1 MGLLKGFLPYLS
13 ANKGIG
19 GGKLDN
25 AKVLA
30 LAKATEAPFTKIE
43 IINPTAEAFNDFNSP
58 ILQKTLGTK
67 QKVIPNKLT
76 DMEKLKSKPGASSG
90 VNISEANVLK
100 LRITYGYKPT
110 IPLVGGFFA
119 KAFDFL
125 SGPKDAFSAMLF
137 ASNRIPIVVDVSSQ
151 MLSPAIQNTLKVAS
165 NNPGTGTGT
174 VGDNHQLPD
183 LSTVK
188 LPGKYEGMSREEI
201 IEDIRANGGINTDS
215 NTSNKDWL
223 KLLIALGIIT
233 LGASQMDDIDDAFD
247 ANGNI
252 VDSDL
257 VSDFQNQNTCLA
269 GSSGYGVGIT
279 NNGSQASPTNDPF
292 QVNNPFQSN
301 LVPIAGAGAVGGA
314 EIAAGGAILGG
325 AACAANKYCPEL
337 IGDILTS
344 AGNGL
349 QNAVDGVVGVFS
361 SDGPKTGNDEL
372 DEVLGDAVPTDD
384 GNKGYDYPGTQEELI
399 EKLGGIEGANQTK
412 RPDGS
417 TSTTLP
423 DGRRVDTYPGRT
435 STQKPGWQIIK
446 PGRRKPTHKGQTQ

>member
-1 MGLLKGFLPYLS
+1 MKSSQLGATLTEFITIGPLIFFLGMNGLQYTLMYNAKTNLTYASYEAARAGAIENASPQQIEMGLLKGFLPYLS

-25 AKVLA
+25 AKVFA
-30 LAKATEAPFTKIE
+30 L
-43 IINPTAEAFNDFNSP
+43 AFNDFNSP

-76 DMEKLKSKPGASSG
+76 DMENLKSKPGASSG

-257 VSDFQNQNTCLA
+257 VSDFQNQNTC
-269 GSSGYGVGIT
+269 
-279 NNGSQASPTNDPF
+279 SP
-292 QVNNPFQSN
+292 
-301 LVPIAGAGAVGGA
+301 
-314 EIAAGGAILGG
+314 
-325 AACAANKYCPEL
+325 
-337 IGDILTS
+337 
-344 AGNGL
+344 
-349 QNAVDGVVGVFS
+349 
-361 SDGPKTGNDEL
+361 
-372 DEVLGDAVPTDD
+372 
-384 GNKGYDYPGTQEELI
+384 
-399 EKLGGIEGANQTK
+399 
-412 RPDGS
+412 
-417 TSTTLP
+417 
-423 DGRRVDTYPGRT
+423 
-435 STQKPGWQIIK
+435 
-446 PGRRKPTHKGQTQ
+446 